1 MSDPTI
7 IATVEDPTGSGSD
20 SGTLMISASSIP
32 PNSIENMADVDLT
45 GLTDGALLI
54 YRNNTAKWA
63 ASTMLDKQNMEGGE
77 F

>member
-1 MSDPTI
+1 MADI

-20 SGTLMISASSIP
+20 TGTLVVSSSSIV

-54 YRNNTAKWA
+54 YKNNTAKWS
-63 ASTMLDKQNMEGGE
+63 ASTLLDKQNMEGGE

>member
-1 MSDPTI
+1 MSDQNI
-7 IATVEDPTGSGSD
+7 IAVVEDPTGSGAE
-20 SGTLMISASSIP
+20 SGSLIVSTSSIP

-54 YRNNTAKWA
+54 YRNNTASWT
-63 ASTMLDKQNMEGGE
+63 ASTLLDKQFMEGGE